1 MLYSDLMQT
10 LDLKTTRELEN
21 LIIDCIYSNLLTGKM
36 HHHEQIFYV
45 DQVAARDLN
54 EAELRKV
61 ESALKTW

>member
-1 MLYSDLMQT
+1 MQT

-36 HHHEQIFYV
+36 HHHEQIFHV
-45 DQVAARDLN
+45 DQVSARDLN

-61 ESALKTW
+61 ESALQTW